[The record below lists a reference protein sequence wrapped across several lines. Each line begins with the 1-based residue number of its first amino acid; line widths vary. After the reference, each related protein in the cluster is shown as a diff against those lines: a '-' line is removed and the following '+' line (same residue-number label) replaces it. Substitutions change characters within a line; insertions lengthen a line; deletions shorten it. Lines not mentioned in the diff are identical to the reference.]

1 MTKTYSDDIMINNAG
16 ARMNTGRRVLI
27 AGGGIAGLSLARAL
41 QDAGHDPLVI
51 ERSQEWPA
59 TNAAHYLPTNAIR
72 ALDQLGLGEAVAAA
86 AHPIS
91 RQRVTG
97 TGGRVLAD
105 LPVST
110 IWGEQSR
117 CAVIRRDVLHELL
130 LKATTDISIR
140 LGTTID
146 ARLRDNAVKL
156 SDGSVEH
163 YDVLVGADGVN
174 SLVRTA
180 GIGGTEPTYTGRW
193 AWRFIADGWD
203 GDQDTWHARLAPERS
218 LLTMPL
224 GEGAVFCYADIASG
238 KGRPIGDWRNYFDD
252 LDRPIADLLAKAGQ
266 LAGSPIMEV
275 DQPYAFLGRT
285 VLIGDAAH
293 AMSPS
298 MSQGVALAVEDA
310 LVLAET
316 LSSLPVYQ
324 ALPAYEQRRAERIA
338 WVRSQAHRRD
348 SARGLTR
355 AARDKVL
362 RLTRRRTGLQ
372 CFAEFAQGPAGRL
385 A

>member
-1 MTKTYSDDIMINNAG
+1 
-16 ARMNTGRRVLI
+16 
-27 AGGGIAGLSLARAL
+27 
-41 QDAGHDPLVI
+41 
-51 ERSQEWPA
+51 
-59 TNAAHYLPTNAIR
+59 
-72 ALDQLGLGEAVAAA
+72 
-86 AHPIS
+86 
-91 RQRVTG
+91 
-97 TGGRVLAD
+97 
-105 LPVST
+105 
-110 IWGEQSR
+110 
-117 CAVIRRDVLHELL
+117 
-130 LKATTDISIR
+130 
-140 LGTTID
+140 
-146 ARLRDNAVKL
+146 
-156 SDGSVEH
+156 
-163 YDVLVGADGVN
+163 
-174 SLVRTA
+174 
-180 GIGGTEPTYTGRW
+180 
-193 AWRFIADGWD
+193 
-203 GDQDTWHARLAPERS
+203 LAPDHS

-252 LDRPIADLLAKAGQ
+252 LDRPITDLLAKAGQ

-372 CFAEFAQGPAGRL
+372 RFAEVAQGPAG
-385 A
+385 